1 MASNLGIIEWVND
14 IIPLQQYITSRRSD
28 QVIVR
33 RAAARYNSWI
43 EGHVS
48 KSSKESYGN
57 TVFFISF
64 SALNNAAFA
73 DSKEKI
79 AKAFASCYESVP
91 NTVLQKN
98 LHTAWHAY
106 QYLGVDNRHLQN
118 FLLDLKSGQ
127 LVPIDFGY
135 AAELVPFRLTRQ
147 LVGILGPSGVPD
159 ILEDA

>member
-91 NTVLQKN
+91 NTVLRN
-98 LHTAWHAY
+98 FVFSLAASPEA
-106 QYLGVDNRHLQN
+106 
-118 FLLDLKSGQ
+118 FLLLRKEFAYS
-127 LVPIDFGY
+127 LACISVFG
-135 AAELVPFRLTRQ
+135 
-147 LVGILGPSGVPD
+147 S
-159 ILEDA
+159 